1 MENETKVKEVINK
14 GREILVD
21 KWMSEEDFIKFV
33 DNNEIKN
40 CIDKCTSPATEDI
53 FNAFKIGDDGNICT
67 PDNVR
72 VLILGQDPYPSGKGT
87 GYAFLL
93 NQTVTENDSLYY
105 ILKAIKSDF
114 SPTEITNKQNVEEQY
129 KAWAKENKVLLLNT
143 ALTHEKG
150 NKTEHQNKWE
160 YFIKLII
167 KNLLTTGD
175 NKLVVFLWGDDARK
189 LFHNV
194 IFNKETD
201 IINDISRNLFVL
213 ATSHPSKNYNAY
225 KKGFCYEAPNHFR
238 ACNEFLG
245 NNSDKWEKLCEI
257 YNP

>member
-1 MENETKVKEVINK
+1 MTEITEDKKIIEDTKANVLFNN
-14 GREILVD
+14 
-21 KWMSEEDFIKFV
+21 WMSEDNFIKFV

-53 FNAFKIGDDGNICT
+53 FNAFDGLT
-67 PDNVR
+67 PESTR

-225 KKGFCYEAPNHFR
+225 KKGFCYEAPNHFK
-238 ACNEFLG
+238 ACNKFLG
-245 NNSDKWEKLCEI
+245 KNSVNWGNLLNI
-257 YNP
+257 YAQNPKPS